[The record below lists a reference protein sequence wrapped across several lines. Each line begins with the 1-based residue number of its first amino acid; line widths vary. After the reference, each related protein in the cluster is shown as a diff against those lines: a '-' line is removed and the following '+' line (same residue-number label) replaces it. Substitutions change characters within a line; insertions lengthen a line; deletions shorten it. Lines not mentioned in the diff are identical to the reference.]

1 MLVGGVAMDAAFY
14 FPSVDATPAVTKIRE
29 GAITKIRESATN
41 GYQLLPHP
49 QLLCGARFQVCHAAI
64 REEQHVYECY

>member
-1 MLVGGVAMDAAFY
+1 MSLYCAARKSVPHFVLLGGRVEMDAAFY

-49 QLLCGARFQVCHAAI
+49 QLL
-64 REEQHVYECY
+64 